1 MLLITDAIIIYV
13 FAMDQILL
21 TTDVIII
28 YVLNPLIVFDKF
40 LLNSLD
46 DILFVYN
53 PRLFHSLDMLIKS
66 LQWTNCCLLSKLNLL
81 PSLNHDCFMVFI

>member
-1 MLLITDAIIIYV
+1 MDQMLLITDVIIIYV

-28 YVLNPLIVFDKF
+28 YVLNPLIVLDKF

-46 DILFVYN
+46 DIL
-53 PRLFHSLDMLIKS
+53 RL
-66 LQWTNCCLLSKLNLL
+66 
-81 PSLNHDCFMVFI
+81 